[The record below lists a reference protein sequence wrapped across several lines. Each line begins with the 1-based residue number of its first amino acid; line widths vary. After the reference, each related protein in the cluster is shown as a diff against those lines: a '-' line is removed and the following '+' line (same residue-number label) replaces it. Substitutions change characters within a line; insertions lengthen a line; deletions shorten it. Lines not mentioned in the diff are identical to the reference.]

1 MSESNSDTSYRKPLL
16 IALLVIVA
24 SLAVGGWYRTTD
36 LGFRPMHNDEANQF
50 GKLWD
55 TYAEGKFEYDP
66 HDHHGPTLI
75 FSTIAARKIQGK
87 SMYNNLSEEQLRMI
101 PVIYGLLLI
110 LTLLLI
116 VDGLGAAQVAVA
128 AVILACSPSFIFFSR
143 YYIMELPLVVFT
155 SLFIGF
161 GWRYYRSGKLPW
173 ALAAG
178 VAAGLM
184 HVTKETAAVAWLAT
198 GCWLFLA
205 GVSWWRSR
213 NAEGAFPFRPWHYV
227 LAVAIGLLV
236 SAALYSTFF
245 RNPKAIVD
253 SFATY
258 FNYAER
264 SEGAGHEKPWNYY
277 LRVIAWYKD
286 SVVWSELPVVLL
298 GVVGMLV
305 AVLKKQSLGKY
316 LTVYT
321 LASFAV
327 YSAFA
332 YKTPWTILP
341 AYFGLVLL
349 AGIGAV
355 YLFRLIPS
363 RAASIALAVL
373 FAGGTLFWFHVQ
385 TSRASGEYSADP
397 RNPYVY
403 NHTSHDVVKLG
414 QTIRALAAKHPEGG
428 NMPIIV
434 YKAPEGGWPLPWYL
448 RGMPNITY
456 VPKDYDGPISLNA
469 PVIVFGIA
477 EKDRFLLKLSKSHTE
492 QFNFRP
498 GEENDVVLL
507 VDKALWES
515 NQDSAQAP

>member
-101 PVIYGLLLI
+101 PVVYGLLLI

-198 GCWLFLA
+198 GCC
-205 GVSWWRSR
+205 
-213 NAEGAFPFRPWHYV
+213 H
-227 LAVAIGLLV
+227 
-236 SAALYSTFF
+236 
-245 RNPKAIVD
+245 VD
-253 SFATY
+253 
-258 FNYAER
+258 
-264 SEGAGHEKPWNYY
+264 
-277 LRVIAWYKD
+277 
-286 SVVWSELPVVLL
+286 
-298 GVVGMLV
+298 
-305 AVLKKQSLGKY
+305 
-316 LTVYT
+316 
-321 LASFAV
+321 
-327 YSAFA
+327 
-332 YKTPWTILP
+332 
-341 AYFGLVLL
+341 
-349 AGIGAV
+349 
-355 YLFRLIPS
+355 
-363 RAASIALAVL
+363 
-373 FAGGTLFWFHVQ
+373 
-385 TSRASGEYSADP
+385 
-397 RNPYVY
+397 
-403 NHTSHDVVKLG
+403 
-414 QTIRALAAKHPEGG
+414 
-428 NMPIIV
+428 
-434 YKAPEGGWPLPWYL
+434 
-448 RGMPNITY
+448 
-456 VPKDYDGPISLNA
+456 
-469 PVIVFGIA
+469 
-477 EKDRFLLKLSKSHTE
+477 
-492 QFNFRP
+492 
-498 GEENDVVLL
+498 
-507 VDKALWES
+507 
-515 NQDSAQAP
+515 